1 MMKKLP
7 KKYPVPFDVSFT
19 RKAEN
24 LVCKNV
30 EIIGNVIFVI
40 LSKHSILGITVNA
53 SSSSDNKWD
62 TAREITELVWVVS
75 ASVNNNKSP
84 EAFLYPSIHAQF
96 SYPPIWFWFRIYRNN
111 FWKFF
116 EYSFII
122 FPVESFDESL
132 IAIIS

>member
-40 LSKHSILGITVNA
+40 LSKHSILGITVSA
-53 SSSSDNKWD
+53 SSFNDNK
-62 TAREITELVWVVS
+62 
-75 ASVNNNKSP
+75 
-84 EAFLYPSIHAQF
+84 
-96 SYPPIWFWFRIYRNN
+96 
-111 FWKFF
+111 
-116 EYSFII
+116 
-122 FPVESFDESL
+122 
-132 IAIIS
+132 